1 MPLKN
6 TKKETSAKIAKTFA
20 RFFENSNYSRRVQWL
35 QRNEDDDPIE
45 TEKNISRSIAVHD
58 ETAENARSPLE
69 TTEKVKKFNCRKR
82 SRTTVVENPHL
93 LRFTRSTYKLL
104 SAAKTIEEA
113 TDAKTVRVLKENKDL
128 PASVDAKTV
137 LVLKENKDLLDSVDA
152 KTVRVLKEN
161 KDLPASV
168 DETEEWPPDVN
179 KPDFV
184 QSDNGSL
191 GLQEQDDATS
201 QKCSHLI
208 ADANKT
214 NLTND
219 DSCVGIDDIDAAST
233 VSGQLRRFITFYDRQ
248 GSKLSIDE
256 EKELEDLIG
265 KPANGNDLQAADELD
280 ASNNCQQMSTE
291 PINNQCTYDRS
302 FDVLPDA
309 HNPMVLHVCPKIPGD
324 RYNRRMIRLRNQSS
338 VFYDGPELKRCAVT
352 IKDFRL
358 ENIEFSAAKPQNVK
372 RLRKPKN
379 NYFRQPRRQST
390 VNRTKRR
397 ASKRKIGAQIE
408 IEKLAQRSSLWS
420 AIQEAY
426 LKEDVPEATHKIA
439 DATHEIPE
447 ATHDIPKNAQEIAD
461 AIQEIPPFAP
471 VNPTEKQAISIE
483 EKNVSINEWLEL
495 SSLIQPDNNVHV
507 NEFLQY
513 ASPILSDIEDEA
525 YKLSTF
531 LDFTSNVRTAQQIY
545 DKEPANTVANTTD
558 EVCEPPDLSMKR
570 ITPASTDTGF
580 CDVSFSLDITS
591 PYSSTPKQTPAS
603 HVDTD
608 VRDVY
613 NNFCTDNYRSGGTAV
628 DHTPSASQIVDS
640 AIPLSMTTQ
649 TTDKQHCVAEPMV
662 EVTPVAL
669 PVIIPPETKAPQEV
683 MVSQRIVTT
692 NWNFDNYS
700 TDLDYEPSDED
711 DEDDKLSNTSSH
723 QTTPFASQ
731 TVDSAIPLSMTTTQ
745 TTDKQHCVAEPMVEV
760 TPDVPVTLPVIIPPE
775 TKASQEVMV
784 PQRTVTSTNWN
795 FDNYSTDLD
804 YEPSEDEDDEDDKL
818 SNTSSH
824 QTESITPSVDTDI
837 ARPIDVISL
846 TDTDIGSPIDPDIIP
861 PGDKRIV
868 PLVGTDIIS
877 AVDITPI
884 VDITRSVYISSAV
897 DVTPAVDITRSVYI
911 SSAVDVTP
919 AVDITTSV
927 PTETT
932 PPVDITPSIDTN
944 ITQPVYTE
952 ITPPIDTQIAPPVD
966 TETTQPVDTETTP
979 PVTID
984 LTLEP
989 CIEGHNNS
997 GIKARNKRDTRVVS
1011 RSLSSKS
1018 IESKRFTSAPVNVV
1032 ESQPTTTEELRP
1044 AILLRRVPS
1053 LPTDTQANTAVMPLI
1068 GVRPPPD
1075 HLKQP
1080 ATTDQIELLKQQV
1093 QYLLNRICFSYLA
1106 DEACTKNT
1114 CRKNHKLPTADE
1126 VLKKL
1131 KFFPTETVLTLYSSF
1146 IVRVRMAFI
1155 NYFPTVCEI
1164 FSIRKLK
1171 SELIVAVE
1179 HCDQHN
1185 KKSFYSHIYRA
1196 CIRLGMP
1203 KVEALSEIAK
1213 GSCKSTISCTYILN
1227 IIVREDPELFQ
1238 QMLQD
1243 FYPLANID
1251 SRHILSLLSRL
1262 SENPQPKL
1270 LNILVDMFNKYS
1282 WADINDIGLYKMIY
1296 HEIQSLASNN
1306 PPLVLRLK
1314 SIATR
1319 DKRLDSE

>member
-628 DHTPSASQIVDS
+628 DHTP
-640 AIPLSMTTQ
+640 
-649 TTDKQHCVAEPMV
+649 
-662 EVTPVAL
+662 
-669 PVIIPPETKAPQEV
+669 
-683 MVSQRIVTT
+683 
-692 NWNFDNYS
+692 
-700 TDLDYEPSDED
+700 
-711 DEDDKLSNTSSH
+711 
-723 QTTPFASQ
+723 FASQ

>member
-1 MPLKN
+1 MPLKK
-6 TKKETSAKIAKTFA
+6 TKKETSVEIAKTFA
-20 RFFENSNYSRRVQWL
+20 RFFENSNYSCRVQWL
-35 QRNEDDDPIE
+35 QRNENDDLIE
-45 TEKNISRSIAVHD
+45 TEKNLSESIAVAD
-58 ETAENARSPLE
+58 ETAESARSPLE

-93 LRFTRSTYKLL
+93 LRSLRFTRSTHKLL

-137 LVLKENKDLLDSVDA
+137 RLLKENKDLPASVDAKTVRLLKENKDLPASVDA
-152 KTVRVLKEN
+152 KTVRVLKGD

-168 DETEEWPPDVN
+168 DETEEWPPDVD
-179 KPDFV
+179 KPDIV
-184 QSDNGSL
+184 QSDNGTI
-191 GLQEQDDATS
+191 GQQEQDDATS
-201 QKCSHLI
+201 QKCSTLI

-219 DSCVGIDDIDAAST
+219 DSCVGLDDIDAAST

-256 EKELEDLIG
+256 DKELEDLIG

-280 ASNNCQQMSTE
+280 ASNNRQQMSTE

-309 HNPMVLHVCPKIPGD
+309 QNPMVFHVCPKIPGN
-324 RYNRRMIRLRNQSS
+324 RKPYNRRMIRLRNQSS
-338 VFYDGPELKRCAVT
+338 VFYDGPELKRCAIT
-352 IKDFRL
+352 IKDYRKKYPRPNPL
-358 ENIEFSAAKPQNVK
+358 ENIEFFAEKPQKVK
-372 RLRKPKN
+372 RLRKPRN

-390 VNRTKRR
+390 VDRTKRR
-397 ASKRKIGAQIE
+397 ASKRKIGAQTE
-408 IEKLAQRSSLWS
+408 IEKAAQRSSLWS

-426 LKEDVPEATHKIA
+426 PKEDVPEATCEIA
-439 DATHEIPE
+439 DATDEIANATDEIPEATHEIPE
-447 ATHDIPKNAQEIAD
+447 ATHDIPKTAQEIPKTT
-461 AIQEIPPFAP
+461 QEIPPFVP
-471 VNPTEKQAISIE
+471 VNPTEIQAISIE

-495 SSLIQPDNNVHV
+495 SSQIQPDNNLDV

-513 ASPILSDIEDEA
+513 ASLPILSDIEDEA
-525 YKLSTF
+525 YQLSTF
-531 LDFTSNVRTAQQIY
+531 LDFTSNIRTAQQIY
-545 DKEPANTVANTTD
+545 DKEPVDDVDDTTD
-558 EVCEPPDLSMKR
+558 DVCEPLDLSMKR
-570 ITPASTDTGF
+570 TTPASTDTGF
-580 CDVSFSLDITS
+580 CNGSFSLDITS

-613 NNFCTDNYRSGGTAV
+613 NNCCTHNYRSGGAAV
-628 DHTPSASQIVDS
+628 DSTPS
-640 AIPLSMTTQ
+640 
-649 TTDKQHCVAEPMV
+649 
-662 EVTPVAL
+662 
-669 PVIIPPETKAPQEV
+669 
-683 MVSQRIVTT
+683 
-692 NWNFDNYS
+692 
-700 TDLDYEPSDED
+700 
-711 DEDDKLSNTSSH
+711 
-723 QTTPFASQ
+723 ASQ
-731 TVDSAIPLSMTTTQ
+731 TVDSAIPLSMTTQ
-745 TTDKQHCVAEPMVEV
+745 TTEKQHCVIEPMVEV
-760 TPDVPVTLPVIIPPE
+760 TPDMRVTSPAIIPPE
-775 TKASQEVMV
+775 MKATQEVMV

-824 QTESITPSVDTDI
+824 QTKSITSSVDTDI
-837 ARPIDVISL
+837 TRPNDVISL
-846 TDTDIGSPIDPDIIP
+846 IDTDIGPPVDPDISP

-868 PLVGTDIIS
+868 PLVDTDITSAVDIIPTVDLTRSVDITSTVDVTPVVDITS
-877 AVDITPI
+877 AVDIT
-884 VDITRSVYISSAV
+884 TAV
-897 DVTPAVDITRSVYI
+897 H
-911 SSAVDVTP
+911 
-919 AVDITTSV
+919 
-927 PTETT
+927 TETT
-932 PPVDITPSIDTN
+932 P
-944 ITQPVYTE
+944 
-952 ITPPIDTQIAPPVD
+952 
-966 TETTQPVDTETTP
+966 PVDTETTP
-979 PVTID
+979 PVDTETTPPVDTETIPPVDTETTPPVDTETTTPVDTETIPPVDTEITPPVDTETTPPVDTETTPPVAID
-984 LTLEP
+984 LRLEP
-989 CIEGHNNS
+989 RIESRNNS
-997 GIKARNKRDTRVVS
+997 GIKAARNKRDTRVVT
-1011 RSLSSKS
+1011 RSLSLKS
-1018 IESKRFTSAPVNVV
+1018 IESKQFTSAPVNVV
-1032 ESQPTTTEELRP
+1032 EPQPTTTEELRP
-1044 AILLRRVPS
+1044 AILSINVPS
-1053 LPTDTQANTAVMPLI
+1053 LPTDRQANTVVMPLI

-1106 DEACTKNT
+1106 DEACTENT
-1114 CRKNHKLPTADE
+1114 CRKNHKLPTGDE

-1171 SELIVAVE
+1171 SELIAAVE

-1196 CIRLGMP
+1196 CIRLGMR

-1238 QMLQD
+1238 QMLED

-1251 SRHILSLLSRL
+1251 SQHILSLLSRL

-1282 WADINDIGLYKMIY
+1282 RSDISDIGPYKMIY
-1296 HEIQSLASNN
+1296 HEIQSLASDN
-1306 PPLVLRLK
+1306 PPLVRILK
-1314 SIATR
+1314 SIAMR